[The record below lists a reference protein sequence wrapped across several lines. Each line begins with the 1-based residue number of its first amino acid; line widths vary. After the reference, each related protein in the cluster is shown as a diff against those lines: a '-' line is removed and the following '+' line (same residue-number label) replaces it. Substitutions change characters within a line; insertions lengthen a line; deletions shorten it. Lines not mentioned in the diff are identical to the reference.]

1 MKVGAEA
8 RAMARIEGEVQRYQ
22 FGPDGDEWVRAQD
35 YADLNE
41 HSALVEMQLQAQID
55 LNEAYESRLLAEV
68 ERLTQAGN
76 YYMSQLADAKDEVER
91 LKKVREDAFHCVNAA
106 LRQRGDALEEV
117 ERLRGIVQADL
128 EEKAEAWGEVE
139 RLRADAERYRWLRT
153 QLEMFGTYDCGFRAP
168 GDVDEACDWGTS
180 HSVADA
186 HK

>member
-1 MKVGAEA
+1 MKPLVYEWDHH
-8 RAMARIEGEVQRYQ
+8 RQRYVT
-22 FGPDGDEWVRAQD
+22 PGDRVECLKERVVAADD
-35 YADLNE
+35 Y
-41 HSALVEMQLQAQID
+41 V
-55 LNEAYESRLLAEV
+55 AEV

-139 RLRADAERYRWLRT
+139 RLKAQLLEHAEVCKEGPWPATSLRGTLERAAKILRGSEHEDQGAAYDAALALIEAAIGASPSPRT
-153 QLEMFGTYDCGFRAP
+153 AQEGT
-168 GDVDEACDWGTS
+168 
-180 HSVADA
+180 
-186 HK
+186 